1 MRPWPHVWPG
11 SPAGESAIRKMGED
25 SFSAVRQIQEGHRS
39 GGSSAGFGLQLI
51 THEGLLVSCLTYSSN
66 YE

>member
-1 MRPWPHVWPG
+1 MRPWPHLWSG
-11 SPAGESAIRKMGED
+11 SPADESTIRKMGED

-51 THEGLLVSCLTYSSN
+51 TREGLLVSCSTYSSTH
-66 YE
+66 E